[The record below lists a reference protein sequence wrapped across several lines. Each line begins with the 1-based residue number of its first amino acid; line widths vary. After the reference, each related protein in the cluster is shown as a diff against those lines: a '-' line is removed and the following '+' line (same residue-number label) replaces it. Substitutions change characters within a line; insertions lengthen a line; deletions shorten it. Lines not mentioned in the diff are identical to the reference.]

1 MYALEVIP
9 SLTKTTSK
17 NNHRGGAR
25 LELGE
30 GVRVVSE
37 AEGVKVIAAGVHLVE
52 ALAARA
58 AVHSVALDRAHQQH
72 LAGHNGDDGLRV
84 HQGGV
89 AQVVQAAGGEDLRAG
104 LPPDGLAEGDAVLG
118 QQLWGDAAQRAQHG
132 PPCVDHLDL
141 AVPARATADASVFVC
156 NGQCFSVSH
165 RLHKLSSTSVSHQ
178 QRACWNIK
186 WLLQPSMHASANEMS
201 EQARSIVDVLWMYCA
216 CIVHVT
222 GPGAHLAKVSG
233 SAERPA
239 VSQP

>member
-1 MYALEVIP
+1 MYMHFTALQQSSSKAPRQVLSITLNSPPLCLDGSDSRNPLSRMYAIEVTP
-9 SLTKTTSK
+9 SLTKNKQETTTG
-17 NNHRGGAR
+17 GGAR

-30 GVRVVSE
+30 GVGVVGE
-37 AEGVKVIAAGVHLVE
+37 TEGVKVIAAGVHLVK

-141 AVPARATADASVFVC
+141 AVPARATADAPVLVSI
-156 NGQCFSVSH
+156 GQC
-165 RLHKLSSTSVSHQ
+165 
-178 QRACWNIK
+178 
-186 WLLQPSMHASANEMS
+186 
-201 EQARSIVDVLWMYCA
+201 
-216 CIVHVT
+216 
-222 GPGAHLAKVSG
+222 
-233 SAERPA
+233 
-239 VSQP
+239 